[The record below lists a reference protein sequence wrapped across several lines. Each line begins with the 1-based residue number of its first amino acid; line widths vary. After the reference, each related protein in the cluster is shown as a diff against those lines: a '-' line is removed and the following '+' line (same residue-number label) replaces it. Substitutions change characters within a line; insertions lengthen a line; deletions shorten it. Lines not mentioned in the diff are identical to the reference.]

1 MSNNLTHELLKNC
14 TSLVKLSHLNDLC
27 SNLNN
32 KTCNVYGLR
41 AEFGY
46 PEHLIPPNNKNY
58 IAYMGVSKKK
68 SKQVMDRRILQ
79 RFLMNQK

>member
-32 KTCNVYGLR
+32 KSCNVYGLR

-46 PEHLIPPNNKNY
+46 PEHLIPPIIKIISLTWEFQRKN
-58 IAYMGVSKKK
+58 
-68 SKQVMDRRILQ
+68 
-79 RFLMNQK
+79 